1 MKYLRR
7 LIQTA
12 LCKHADKQMVRT
24 DLVLA
29 HHVCKACGKSLVE
42 PYNGFKALSQ
52 YERK

>member
-7 LIQTA
+7 LLKEA
-12 LCKHADKQMVRT
+12 LCKHPSKKMIRT
-24 DLVLA
+24 DLVLVQ
-29 HHVCKACGKSLVE
+29 HVCEGCGKSIVE